1 MGVRSSAGCPI
12 LVDGRL
18 WGVMVASS
26 TSPEPTPAGT
36 ETRLEEFTELVAT
49 AIANAETRAEL
60 TASRARIVATGDE
73 ARRHLER
80 DLHDG
85 VQQRLVSLALEL
97 RVAEKL
103 APSEGHDELVQQL
116 SHIGEGMIAAVDEL
130 REVSHGIHP
139 AILSEGGLRPALSTV
154 ARRSPVPV
162 ELEIRDVG
170 RLPEPVEVG
179 VYYVVSE
186 ALTNVIKHAQASF
199 VQVDLEADEEAVRLR
214 VQDDGVGGADAG
226 HGSGLIGLK
235 DRVHALGGRIEI
247 ASPVRRGHV
256 ARGQRAPSPRAG
268 RRRAT
273 SGHPRDPK
281 PVPQNANGPRR
292 ARARRGPWGVTSVWP
307 PGGYFFL
314 RTTTL
319 TCRAGDLSTVPLP
332 M

>member
-1 MGVRSSAGCPI
+1 MSDPRRRPAVGGDGGVVHVTGADTRRHRDRASRSSPSWS
-12 LVDGRL
+12 RL
-18 WGVMVASS
+18 R
-26 TSPEPTPAGT
+26 SP
-36 ETRLEEFTELVAT
+36 TR
-49 AIANAETRAEL
+49 RPGPSC

-103 APSEGHDELVQQL
+103 APPEGHDELVQQL

-162 ELEIRDVG
+162 ELEIRDVD

-199 VQVDLEADEEAVRLR
+199 VQVDLEADEAV
-214 VQDDGVGGADAG
+214 GPA
-226 HGSGLIGLK
+226 SG
-235 DRVHALGGRIEI
+235 
-247 ASPVRRGHV
+247 
-256 ARGQRAPSPRAG
+256 AG
-268 RRRAT
+268 RRGRRSRRRPRIGPDRAE
-273 SGHPRDPK
+273 GPRPC
-281 PVPQNANGPRR
+281 PRR
-292 ARARRGPWGVTSVWP
+292 ADRDRESRPGRARRSVVSVPLHLVPGDGWAASGTHVIRSPAAARTPTVHVELVLDVDRWGVASVWP
-307 PGGYFFL
+307 PGVL
-314 RTTTL
+314 L
-319 TCRAGDLSTVPLP
+319 LLQDDDVDLSVPP
-332 M
+332 TSARCRCPRSTR